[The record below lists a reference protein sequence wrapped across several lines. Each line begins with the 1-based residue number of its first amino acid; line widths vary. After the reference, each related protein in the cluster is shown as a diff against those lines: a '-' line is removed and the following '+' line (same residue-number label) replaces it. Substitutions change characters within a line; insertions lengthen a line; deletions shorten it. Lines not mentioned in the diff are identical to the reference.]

1 MMNQYLTFSVAGQE
15 CASAILGVREIIGY
29 SNVTPLPQAPAWI
42 RGLINLRGSVV
53 PVVDLAVK
61 FGKPAAE
68 PTRLTC
74 IVVTEVT
81 IAAEKLVMGV
91 IADSVNQVVDLTPED
106 IVDMPSFGASR
117 RVDYLHG
124 MGKVGGALVLM
135 LDLDAILST
144 SEILDVMENAALPA
158 D

>member
-1 MMNQYLTFSVAGQE
+1 MTNQYLTFSIAGQE
-15 CASAILGVREIIGY
+15 CASGILDVREIIGY
-29 SNVTPLPQAPAWI
+29 ADVTPLPQAPPWI

-61 FGKPAAE
+61 FGRAASA
-68 PTRLTC
+68 PTRRTC

-81 IAAEKLVMGV
+81 IASEKLVMGI
-91 IADSVNQVVDLTPED
+91 IADAVNQVVELRADD
-106 IVDMPSFGASR
+106 IVETPSFGASR

-124 MGKVGGALVLM
+124 MGKIGSALVLM
-135 LDLDAILST
+135 LDLDAILAT
-144 SEILDVMENAALPA
+144 DDVLDVMDHAVAA

>member
-29 SNVTPLPQAPAWI
+29 SSVTPLPQAPPWI

-74 IVVTEVT
+74 IVVTDVT
-81 IAAEKLVMGV
+81 IGSEKLVMGV
-91 IADSVNQVVDLTPED
+91 IADSVNQVLDLTPED
-106 IVDMPSFGASR
+106 IVGVPSLGSSR
-117 RVDYLHG
+117 RIEYLHG
-124 MGKVGGALVLM
+124 MGKIGGELVLM
-135 LDLDAILST
+135 LDLDAILSS
-144 SEILDVMENAALPA
+144 SEILDLMDDMALPA